1 MPAGR
6 LGLLAIQQLSIQP
19 LTAFLTIMN
28 LLTPSCLTVGL
39 LGWALAASADVLEL
53 KNGQVLSGKY
63 LGGTANTIR
72 FESASGTQVI
82 ETDQAVALTFIPVA
96 AAVAVAP
103 PPAAAPTTPAPAP
116 AATAVPTSVSVPAG
130 TTLLVRMVDGASSND
145 PKGKRF
151 TTTLETDLVVGGMMV
166 AKAGTKI
173 YGRIEGSQS
182 ARRFAG
188 QSTLDLRLTEVTVGG
203 SLVPILTG
211 PHAQAGAKS
220 MGKTVK
226 GAAAGAAIGA
236 IADGG
241 DGAAKGAAIGA
252 VASGLK
258 KGQAVGVTPGT
269 LLEFQLQQ
277 PMSVTL
283 KP

>member
-1 MPAGR
+1 MKRIIA
-6 LGLLAIQQLSIQP
+6 LSLATS
-19 LTAFLTIMN
+19 
-28 LLTPSCLTVGL
+28 L
-39 LGWALAASADVLEL
+39 LGGSAATHADVLEL
-53 KNGQVLSGKY
+53 KNGKILTGKY
-63 LGGTANTIR
+63 LGGTAGTLR
-72 FESASGTQVI
+72 FDTGSGMQVI
-82 ETDQAVALTFIPVA
+82 ETGQALALTFSGGDV
-96 AAVAVAP
+96 
-103 PPAAAPTTPAPAP
+103 PAAAPSTPAPAP
-116 AATAVPTSVSVPAG
+116 APVAAPVAPPVASPPTAVAVGPVTVPTG

-151 TTTLETDLVVGGMMV
+151 TTTLETDLVVGGTRV

-173 YGRIEGSQS
+173 YGRVAGAQS

-188 QSTLDLRLTEVTVGG
+188 QSFLDLRLAEVTVGG
-203 SLVPILTG
+203 SLVPIVTG
-211 PHAQAGAKS
+211 PHAQAGSKA

-258 KGQAVGVTPGT
+258 RGQSVGVAPGT

-277 PMSVTL
+277 PVTITVGN
-283 KP
+283 

>member
-1 MPAGR
+1 
-6 LGLLAIQQLSIQP
+6 
-19 LTAFLTIMN
+19 MN
-28 LLTPSCLTVGL
+28 LLTSSCFTFGL
-39 LGWALAASADVLEL
+39 LAWASAASADVLEL
-53 KNGQVLSGKY
+53 KNGQVLTGKY
-63 LGGTANTIR
+63 LGGTSSTIN
-72 FESASGTQVI
+72 FESASGTQAI
-82 ETDQAVALTFIPVA
+82 AKDQAVALTFTGSA
-96 AAVAVAP
+96 AAVA
-103 PPAAAPTTPAPAP
+103 AAPATTATPAPTP
-116 AATAVPTSVSVPAG
+116 SAATSSVSVPAG

-151 TTTLETDLVVGGMMV
+151 TTTLETDLVAGGVMV

-173 YGRIEGSQS
+173 YGRIEGAQS
-182 ARRFAG
+182 ARRFTG

-203 SLVPILTG
+203 SLVPIVTG
-211 PHAQAGAKS
+211 PYGQAGAKS
-220 MGKTVK
+220 IGKTAK

-241 DGAAKGAAIGA
+241 DGAGKGAAIGA

-258 KGQAVGVTPGT
+258 KGQTVGVAPGT

-277 PMSVTL
+277 PVNVNL